1 MRLGIT
7 LTRNGNTWKV
17 ESLPSVPLADQL
29 AAFKAKQIAGEF
41 TSEETLVVSLGDTL
55 KRHICKAKPAAPA
68 VEEEAEK
75 ESPKPKKK

>member
-1 MRLGIT
+1 MRLGLT
-7 LTRNGNTWKV
+7 LTRNGSTWKV

-29 AAFKAKQIAGEF
+29 AAFKAKQVAGEL
-41 TSEETLVVSLGDTL
+41 TADETLVVSLNDTL
-55 KRHICKAKPAAPA
+55 KRHICKSKPAAPA

>member
-1 MRLGIT
+1 MRLGLT

-29 AAFKAKQIAGEF
+29 AAFKAKQVAGEL
-41 TSEETLVVSLGDTL
+41 TADETLVVSLGDTL
-55 KRHICKAKPAAPA
+55 KRHICKAKPAPA
-68 VEEEAEK
+68 VEVEAEE